1 MTFQPLKA
9 IVSFCLIF
17 FAVITHSCAFNTNSA
32 YISLYSQKTEIILKD
47 NMPTTQT
54 KYEIVFKFNDEKA
67 ITLHH
72 NYAIYYSYFDQLEH
86 IEVFTKNPQ
95 PNGKI
100 KTIEIKDLKPN
111 NSSSSGIFYDDQK
124 EININFL
131 GLTIGSE
138 AHVEYTI
145 STNETHFTDPMT
157 FRYYLPIEKEIF
169 ELTVPEE
176 VRISLIEKNVPPGF
190 IQSTKEVKRNET
202 VYTWTAQNV
211 DEEKHFEDAPSRT
224 YYTPHILY
232 KIEDFTIKGKTKNIS
247 KSPADL
253 FEWYVSNI
261 KQIGSTPSEKLKT
274 MADSITTGSTSETEK
289 IKRIFDWVKNNIRY
303 VAFENGM
310 EGLVP
315 RQPEVVCTK
324 RYGDCKDM
332 SSLQIGLLRS
342 LNIPAYFTWIG
353 TRRIP
358 YTYSEVPMKN
368 TDNHMIAAVK
378 DHGQWIFLDATDPN
392 GIYGLPSDHIQG
404 KQALIYIDDTH
415 YELVD
420 VPVVDNKTNMTSD
433 IYQMTIQNKDIK
445 IQSTTKLKGM
455 MAGSVANQ
463 LRYMSEKDKED
474 FAKGIVKSVSN
485 NAILNHH
492 TFPPIVDESNTSIG
506 LEYSVK
512 DYLKDADNETYINIF
527 LNKLLTN
534 DAVKEADRNAPV
546 SFKYNMTD
554 EATYI
559 LSIPEHYK
567 VSFVPE
573 NSAFKNE
580 HFEYNI
586 EYKQES
592 GKLVCYQ
599 KLLTNFPN
607 LLLQPDEFKQWN
619 QFIKGLNNAYKES
632 IILEKIN

>member
-1 MTFQPLKA
+1 MNPQ
-9 IVSFCLIF
+9 SFKKIFLLCLVMLASIQQLL
-17 FAVITHSCAFNTNSA
+17 AFNTNSA
-32 YISLYSQKTEIILKD
+32 YISLYSQKTEIIIK
-47 NMPTTQT
+47 NNVPSTRT

-72 NYAIYYSYFDQLEH
+72 NYAVYYSYFDQLEH
-86 IEVFTKNPQ
+86 IEAYTKNPQ

-100 KTIEIKDLKPN
+100 KTIDIKDLTPN
-111 NSSSSGIFYDDQK
+111 NSSSNGIFYDDQK

-145 STNETHFTDPMT
+145 STNEMHFTDPMI
-157 FRYYLPIEKEIF
+157 FRYYLPIEKEIY

-176 VRISLIEKNVPPGF
+176 VHISLIEKNVPPGF

-202 VYTWTAQNV
+202 IYTWTAHDV
-211 DEEKHFEDAPSRT
+211 DEEKHFEDAPART
-224 YYTPHILY
+224 YYTPHIIY
-232 KIEDFTIKGKTKNIS
+232 KIEDFTIKGKTINVS

-261 KQIGSTPSEKLKT
+261 KQIGREPSEKLRA
-274 MADSITTGSTSETEK
+274 MADSITKGSITETEK
-289 IKRIFDWVKNNIRY
+289 VKRIFDWVKNNIRY

-315 RQPEVVCTK
+315 RQPEVVCSK

-368 TDNHMIAAVK
+368 TDNHMIAAIK
-378 DHGQWIFLDATDPN
+378 DHGKWVFLDATDPS

-404 KQALIYIDDTH
+404 KQALIYIDDTK

-420 VPVVDNKTNMTSD
+420 VPVVDNKTNMTAD
-433 IYQMTIQNKDIK
+433 TYQISIQNKDIE
-445 IQSTTKLKGM
+445 IHSSTDFKGM

-485 NAILNHH
+485 NAILNSHK
-492 TFPPIVDESNTSIG
+492 FPVIVDESNTSIG
-506 LEYSVK
+506 LNYSVK
-512 DYLKDADNETYINIF
+512 DYLKEADNEKYINIF
-527 LNKLLTN
+527 LNKILMN
-534 DAVKEADRNAPV
+534 DAVREVDRNAPV

-554 EATYI
+554 ESTYI

-573 NSAFKNE
+573 NSAYKND
-580 HFEYNI
+580 HFEYRI
-586 EYKQES
+586 EYKQENS
-592 GKLVCYQ
+592 QLICHQ

-632 IILEKIN
+632 IILEKIK